1 MNIALILA
9 AGKGTRVKSSR
20 IPKQF
25 MLINKK
31 PLIAYTLESFQNQ
44 PEIDKILLVTNK
56 EYLLTMQEICC
67 KYKIDKLC
75 GIIKGGSTRKESVYN
90 GLMYLKSNKTQDED
104 IILIHDGARALVSND
119 IIKDNINSCLK
130 YNAVTTVIPS
140 QDTIISSCK
149 GDTLDATLNRE
160 ELYQVQ
166 TPQTF
171 KFELILKAHE
181 NALNLKQNIT
191 DDTKL
196 VKLLNKDVHLV
207 LGSTLNFKITT
218 DEDVKIFEFLSKKS
232 NAN

>member
-9 AGKGTRVKSSR
+9 AGKGMRVKSSL

-31 PLIAYTLESFQNQ
+31 PLISYTLETFQNNQ
-44 PEIDKILLVTNK
+44 EIDKILLVTNN
-56 EYLLTMQEICC
+56 EYLLTMQEICI
-67 KYKIDKLC
+67 KYKITKLC

-90 GLMYLKSNKTQDED
+90 GLNYLKSIKTQDED
-104 IILIHDGARALVSND
+104 IILIHDGARVLVSDD
-119 IIKDNINSCLK
+119 IIKDNIHSCLK
-130 YNAVTTVIPS
+130 YNAVTTVIPC
-140 QDTIISSCK
+140 QDTIISSCD
-149 GDTLDATLNRE
+149 GDKLDYTLNRE

-171 KFELILKAHE
+171 KFKIILKAHE

-196 VKLLNKDVHLV
+196 VKLLNQDVHLV
-207 LGSTLNFKITT
+207 LGSSLNFKITT
-218 DEDVKIFEFLSKKS
+218 NEDVEIFKCLSIKN
-232 NAN
+232 NAK